1 MASKLGLTSVTDTMD
16 FMRNAWG
23 NLGLPSSLAPT
34 MDVAE
39 LDKRIADLQA
49 VEQWLITNQNI
60 LRSTIQGLEVQRNT
74 IATVQ
79 ALGAHMSTAG
89 SEKSKTKAASAMD
102 HLAGMPTKGGA
113 ANLGG
118 IDPNAWWEVLQ
129 GQFNQIAQSALGKTA
144 TDMATDM
151 VTKAVT
157 QAATNAATKAAKDAA
172 GKVARGAVNAGI
184 DVAKGVAKGVA
195 SGVAS
200 SVAKGVANRASNK
213 AAGVEASKIA
223 ATKAQLALSKSA
235 APKPA
240 RKAKKS

>member
-16 FMRNAWG
+16 FMRKAWG

-79 ALGAHMSTAG
+79 ALGAHMDSASSG
-89 SEKSKTKAASAMD
+89 KSKTKAASAMD

-129 GQFNQIAQSALGKTA
+129 GQFNQIAQSAIGKTA
-144 TDMATDM
+144 TDMATEM
-151 VTKAVT
+151 
-157 QAATNAATKAAKDAA
+157 ATKVAKDAA

-184 DVAKGVAKGVA
+184 GVAKGVA

-200 SVAKGVANRASNK
+200 SVAKGVAKGVANRASNK
-213 AAGVEASKIA
+213 AAGIEASKVA
-223 ATKAQLALSKSA
+223 ATKAQLALSKTA
-235 APKPA
+235 ANKPV
-240 RKAKKS
+240 RKVKKT